1 MNPSIRQASA
11 DSLNTGLE
19 ARRAARH
26 GCAPPWTA
34 GVAPGYVQGN
44 LAILPAEF
52 APDFLRFCQLNPKP
66 CPVIGMSEPG
76 CPHIPALGSDL
87 DLRTDL
93 PLFRVWRDGRL
104 IEEPADIT
112 PFWRDDLVAFVLGCS
127 LSFEEALLQ
136 EGLPIRHVA
145 AGSRVPMYRT
155 SIACSPAGRF
165 AGPMVVSMRP
175 FTPAQA
181 IRAIQITSRF
191 PAVHGAPIH
200 IGLPERIGIGD
211 LAAPD
216 YGDPVEVDA
225 GELPVFWACGVTPQ
239 AVIEAARLPFAIT
252 HAPGSMLVTDLKNT
266 QLAAF

>member
-1 MNPSIRQASA
+1 MNKPVSQVVPQN
-11 DSLNTGLE
+11 LNTGVE

-26 GCAPPWTA
+26 GLSPLWTA

-52 APDFLRFCQLNPKP
+52 AADFLRFCHLNPKP

-76 CPHIPALGSDL
+76 IPTIPALGSDL
-87 DLRTDL
+87 DVRTDL
-93 PLFRVWRDGRL
+93 PLFRIWREGQL
-104 IEEPADIT
+104 IEEPTDIT

-145 AGSRVPMYRT
+145 AGARVPMYRT
-155 SIACSPAGRF
+155 NIGCEPAGRF

-181 IRAIQITSRF
+181 IRAVQITSRF

-200 IGLPERIGIGD
+200 IGLPEQIGIED
-211 LAAPD
+211 LSAPD
-216 YGDPVEVDA
+216 YGDPVAVGT